1 MPQTDHTYLEKKLD
15 ALVKKDKNHLSF
27 IFQIEKIKM
36 DNKREVLILK
46 DMEKQLSKE
55 INVEEDAL
63 HINIEIPSSYQ
74 YGTSIQRLP
83 KKDRLKIIYQLI
95 HKVKDHRISR
105 LHLFISPENIVV
117 DQGLTPYFLHY
128 GVKES
133 LPPYERNEVE
143 LWLELKALAASWVD
157 VSRTFEEYLQY
168 EKTLELSEDSKK
180 VLEAESFDS
189 LLAVIDDFIKKE
201 KDSSSLYIEVTKKKW
216 KWFRNSLIAVSVLLV
231 PAIIYSFYSIFFLQ
245 PKQSKIITAQE
256 QFLSSSY
263 SDVINTL
270 QPYKIDELPKVAKYE
285 LATAYIS
292 NENLTDEQKQFVRNT
307 VTLQSDAKYL
317 DYWIQIG
324 RGEGEEALKTARF
337 LEETDLIVFALIN
350 YRENISGDES
360 MDSEERQQKMDEIDR
375 EIKEYEQEEDSE
387 T

>member
-1 MPQTDHTYLEKKLD
+1 MPQTEHTYLEKKLD
-15 ALVKKDKNHLSF
+15 ALIRKDKNRISF

-36 DNKREVLILK
+36 DDKSEVLILK

-63 HINIEIPSSYQ
+63 HINIGIPSSYQ
-74 YGTSIQRLP
+74 YGTSIQKMP

-133 LPPYERNEVE
+133 LPPYERDEVE

-157 VSRTFEEYLQY
+157 VSRPFEEYLQY

-180 VLEAESFDS
+180 VLEAETFDS
-189 LLAVIDDFIKKE
+189 LLAVIDDFIRKE

-360 MDSEERQQKMDEIDR
+360 MDSEERQQKIDEIDR

>member
-157 VSRTFEEYLQY
+157 VSRSFEDYLQY

>member
-1 MPQTDHTYLEKKLD
+1 MPQAERTYLEKKLD
-15 ALVKKDKNHLSF
+15 AIIKKDKNRITF

-36 DNKREVLILK
+36 DDKSEVLILK
-46 DMEKQLSKE
+46 DIESQLPKE

-63 HINIEIPSSYQ
+63 QIQIDIPSSYQ
-74 YGTSIQRLP
+74 YGTSIQGLSH
-83 KKDRLKIIYQLI
+83 KDRLKIIYQLI

-133 LPPYERNEVE
+133 LPPYERDEVK
-143 LWLELKALAASWVD
+143 LWQELKALAASWVD
-157 VSRTFEEYLQY
+157 VSRSFEQYLQY
-168 EKTLELSEDSKK
+168 EKTLELSEDSKR
-180 VLEAESFDS
+180 VLEAESVEE
-189 LLAVIDDFIKKE
+189 LLTVIDEFIR
-201 KDSSSLYIEVTKKKW
+201 KDRESASLYIEVTKKKW

-245 PKQSKIITAQE
+245 PKQSKIILAQE
-256 QFLSSSY
+256 QFLTSSY

-270 QPYKIDELPKVAKYE
+270 QPYKIDDLPKVAKYE

-307 VTLQSDAKYL
+307 VTLQSDTKYL

-350 YRENISGDES
+350 YRENISADES
-360 MDSEERQQKMDEIDR
+360 MDSEERQQKIDEIDR
-375 EIKEYEQEEDSE
+375 EIKEYQQEEDSE

>member
-1 MPQTDHTYLEKKLD
+1 MPQTEHTYLEKKLD
-15 ALVKKDKNHLSF
+15 ALIRKDKNRISF

-36 DNKREVLILK
+36 DDKSEVLILK

-74 YGTSIQRLP
+74 YGTSIQKMP

-133 LPPYERNEVE
+133 LPPYERDEVE
-143 LWLELKALAASWVD
+143 LGLELKALAASWVD
-157 VSRTFEEYLQY
+157 VSRPFEEYLQY

-189 LLAVIDDFIKKE
+189 LLAVIDDFIRKE

-360 MDSEERQQKMDEIDR
+360 MDSEERQQKIDEIDR

>member
-1 MPQTDHTYLEKKLD
+1 MPQTEHTYLEKKLD
-15 ALVKKDKNHLSF
+15 ALIRKEKNRISF

-36 DNKREVLILK
+36 DDKSEVLILK

-74 YGTSIQRLP
+74 YGTSIQKMP

-133 LPPYERNEVE
+133 LPPYERDEVE

-157 VSRTFEEYLQY
+157 VSRPFEEYLQY

-189 LLAVIDDFIKKE
+189 LLAVIDDFIRKE

-360 MDSEERQQKMDEIDR
+360 MDSEERQQKIDEIDR

>member
-1 MPQTDHTYLEKKLD
+1 MPQTEHTYLEKKLD
-15 ALVKKDKNHLSF
+15 ALIRKDKNRISF

-36 DNKREVLILK
+36 DDKSEVLILK

-74 YGTSIQRLP
+74 YGTSIQKMP

-133 LPPYERNEVE
+133 LPPYERDEVE

-157 VSRTFEEYLQY
+157 VSRPFEEYLQY

-189 LLAVIDDFIKKE
+189 LLAVIDDFIRKE

-360 MDSEERQQKMDEIDR
+360 MDSEERQQKIDEIDR